1 MVMTL
6 VIVLG
11 FIAIGIGA
19 VVTTVVWLI
28 HKATQ
33 PQNARPLDGRWVA
46 GSAGMTGYVD
56 GTSGL
61 PWDPGGPSGGC
72 GGGSN
77 SGCGGGSSG
86 SCSGGGSSCSGGSSS
101 SCGGGSSSSCGG
113 GS

>member
-11 FIAIGIGA
+11 FLAVGIGA

-28 HKATQ
+28 RKASQ
-33 PQNARPLDGRWVA
+33 PQDPRPLDRRWVA

-56 GTSGL
+56 GSSGQ
-61 PWDPGGPSGGC
+61 PWDPGSLSGGC

-77 SGCGGGSSG
+77 SGCGGESSG
-86 SCSGGGSSCSGGSSS
+86 SGGSSSSCSGGSSS

>member
-56 GTSGL
+56 GTSGQ
-61 PWDPGGPSGGC
+61 PWDPGSPSGGC
-72 GGGSN
+72 GGGPN
-77 SGCGGGSSG
+77 SGCGGGS
-86 SCSGGGSSCSGGSSS
+86 GSSCSGGSSS
-101 SCGGGSSSSCGG
+101 SCSGGSSSSCG
-113 GS
+113 